1 MGVTAQ
7 LFAPL
12 FAFLLSAVK
21 FILLVV
27 LVFLLQVLVRFVLDC
42 KCFPFTCSAEKLR
55 TLKIRRKGFD
65 FYRWLLVDFK
75 ERKQNM
81 GKFKE
86 FGFTFFVG
94 RQGSGKTSAMVEYL
108 GRMKKLYPK
117 CVIVCN
123 FKCEFADFIM
133 MDWLDLLNVRN
144 GVDGVIF
151 AIDEIH
157 SEYSS
162 ASSKDVPESLI
173 SEVSQQRKQCVKIV
187 GTAQFF
193 SRVAKPLR
201 EQSSTVITCS
211 NLFGRLVSTK
221 TYDAEEYSTYV
232 DNAVTIRK
240 KLKPRGKYS
249 FVLSDELRSCFD
261 TYEKINRM
269 RRLENK
275 KAGISQGVVR
285 NR

>member
-12 FAFLLSAVK
+12 FAFLFSSVK
-21 FILLVV
+21 FVLFAV
-27 LVFLLQVLVRFVLDC
+27 LVFLLQILVRFVIDC

-55 TLKIRRKGFD
+55 GLKLKHKKFD

-75 ERKQNM
+75 ERKCNT
-81 GKFKE
+81 GDFKE

-94 RQGSGKTSAMVEYL
+94 KQGSGKISAMVEYL
-108 GRMKKLYPK
+108 GRMKKRYPK
-117 CVIVCN
+117 CIIVCN
-123 FKCEFADFIM
+123 FKCKFADFIM
-133 MDWLDLLNVRN
+133 VDWLDLLNVRN

-162 ASSKDVPESLI
+162 ASSKDVPENLI
-173 SEVSQQRKQCVKIV
+173 SEISQQRKQRVKIV
-187 GTAQFF
+187 GTAQFY

-201 EQSSTVITCS
+201 EQANTVITCS

-221 TYDAEEYSTYV
+221 SYNAVEYSLYL
-232 DNAVTIRK
+232 DNAITIRK
-240 KLKPRGKYS
+240 KLKPVSRYS
-249 FVLSDELRSCFD
+249 FVLSDELRNCFD

-275 KAGISQGVVR
+275 NAVIGQAVVKR
-285 NR
+285 K